1 VTARGQINGPSGG
14 VAEAVFEGLCQERP
28 GTNWMWVSAPPMPIN
43 SALPVAPIQNADG
56 PSCNG
61 KRGQYQFDRTG
72 RPSITKTERPRSAS
86 LLQMPRGLTCN
97 LRQREREYGGP
108 AGSLGIVPPFAAV
121 AGAVLHGRAAS
132 RRPGSVACFAFCSG
146 LFRPAP
152 QKARLPAE
160 HFRLSVVLRLMD
172 QAGQNADRF
181 RRIAEECRVQAAK
194 ATSPLD
200 REAWLRL
207 AEDWIKFA
215 ATIEARHLE

>member
-56 PSCNG
+56 PSWNG

-108 AGSLGIVPPFAAV
+108 AGSLGIDPP
-121 AGAVLHGRAAS
+121 LQPSPLRSSCWGRPSWTGGIPAT
-132 RRPGSVACFAFCSG
+132 RFGG
-146 LFRPAP
+146 LFCILQWPISASTPKGSAP
-152 QKARLPAE
+152 GRT
-160 HFRLSVVLRLMD
+160 F
-172 QAGQNADRF
+172 
-181 RRIAEECRVQAAK
+181 
-194 ATSPLD
+194 SPVRCLKINGPSRTERGPVPKD
-200 REAWLRL
+200 SRGMPGPSS
-207 AEDWIKFA
+207 
-215 ATIEARHLE
+215 